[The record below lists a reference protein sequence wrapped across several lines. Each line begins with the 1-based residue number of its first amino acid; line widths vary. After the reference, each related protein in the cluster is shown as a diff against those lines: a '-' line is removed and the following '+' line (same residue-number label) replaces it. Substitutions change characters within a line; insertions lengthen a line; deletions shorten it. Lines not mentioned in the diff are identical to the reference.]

1 MHKISAQQT
10 FAQGETYGIESSMQ
24 FSISYLRSVVHLDG
38 SGYRHVVWF
47 TNSKRE
53 QGTASNFGQSKDR
66 FQVYSCRV
74 KPQGGCILKIRGL
87 RTRQ

>member
-24 FSISYLRSVVHLDG
+24 FSVSYLQSVVHLDG
-38 SGYRHVVWF
+38 SGYRHSLVHQLQ
-47 TNSKRE
+47 E
-53 QGTASNFGQSKDR
+53 GAGNFGQSKDR
-66 FQVYSCRV
+66 FQVYSCMV
-74 KPQGGCILKIRGL
+74 KPQGGCILKRRGL